1 MLIDQQI
8 NFYRKNGYLI
18 VKNIFTD
25 KEALEFNQLV
35 RRHTN
40 KDFAALINP
49 DRFEQLA
56 EQDERPKSDIRLEEI
71 TETASYS
78 LKIMK
83 NLKIVSILEALQK
96 REVVGLSTQFI
107 FKEAYSVYSS
117 QAWKPHQDSS
127 YPGDKNGHYITSN
140 WFLRGADVENGS
152 IYIYP
157 GSHQLGLLDSNPQI
171 SYREKVG
178 TNPGSECKIP
188 EEYINKKIDLII
200 PKNSVL
206 FLHGHCVHGSYPN
219 NSNRSRPWFSCCY
232 ISKGEKYFPGKNAK
246 RKDIELK

>member
-18 VKNIFTD
+18 VKNVFTD
-25 KEALEFNQLV
+25 KEALEFNQLI
-35 RRHTN
+35 RRHTD
-40 KDFAALINP
+40 KYFAAIVNP

-56 EQDERPKSDIRLEEI
+56 EQDEKPKSDIRLEEI
-71 TETASYS
+71 KETASYS

-83 NLKIVSILEALQK
+83 NPKIVSILETLQK

-107 FKEAYSVYSS
+107 FKEAYSAYSS

-127 YPGDKNGHYITSN
+127 YPKDKNGQYITSN

-152 IYIYP
+152 VYVYP

-171 SYREKVG
+171 SYREKTG
-178 TNPGSECKIP
+178 TNPGNECKIP
-188 EEYINKKIDLII
+188 EEYIDKKIDLTI

-219 NSNRSRPWFSCCY
+219 NSDRSRPWFSCCY
-232 ISKGEKYFPGKNAK
+232 ISKGEKYFIGKNAK
-246 RKDIELK
+246 RKEIELK